1 MSGTSS
7 ISLRQ
12 LRYFRAVARARSFS
26 AAARVL
32 NVSQPALGLQVRDL
46 ETQLEA
52 DLFLRHARGV
62 ELTPAGE
69 LFLSQVSDILDA
81 LQRAQTSVA
90 ELTTRV
96 SQEIRL
102 GVTPTIGRILFEDLL
117 KVGTRPGTPLKL
129 LLREGLTSDLLR
141 MMRENEV
148 QASFCYDPPADS
160 GFHVVP
166 LFQEDLVL
174 VRRADAGPL
183 PDVVSIGDLPRFP
196 LALGARHDAS
206 RLAIERAAAT
216 HAITL
221 DVREEMAP
229 ISLKREMLIRHGLS
243 SIVPYGLFL
252 PEISRGQLSAARID
266 PPICRSMAL
275 AMSLDLPGTIRTAL
289 TEIARAAVDEQIAA
303 RELRWRPA

>member
-1 MSGTSS
+1 VSS

-26 AAARVL
+26 AAARML

-52 DLFLRHARGV
+52 DLFVRHARGV
-62 ELTPAGE
+62 ELTQAGE
-69 LFLSQVSDILDA
+69 LFLSQVAEILDA
-81 LQRAQTSVA
+81 LQRAQASVSD
-90 ELTTRV
+90 LKTRM

-117 KVGTRPGTPLKL
+117 KAGTRPGTPLKL

-141 MMRENEV
+141 MMREQEV
-148 QASFCYDPPADS
+148 QASFCYDPPTDG
-160 GFHVVP
+160 GFHVVN

-183 PDVVSIGDLPRFP
+183 PDVVSIADLPRFP
-196 LALGARHDAS
+196 LALGARNDAS

-216 HAITL
+216 HSIVL

-252 PEISRGQLSAARID
+252 PEISRAQLSAARID

-275 AMSLDLPGTIRTAL
+275 VMSRDLPAAIRAEI
-289 TEIARAAVDEQIAA
+289 TEIARAAVDGQVMAG
-303 RELRWRPA
+303 ELGWRRA